1 MIGQLIGHYRIVE
14 KIGAGGMGEIFR
26 AHDERL
32 GRDVAL
38 KLIRPASSD
47 NPDHLRRFE
56 QEARAAAALNHPN
69 IVAIYDVGFEG
80 TTPYIVS
87 ELLQGKTLRQRLSE
101 GPISIREAADY
112 ALQVAHGLTA
122 AHERHIVHRDLKPE
136 NLFLTNDGRIKI
148 LDFGVA
154 KLQVQPEDQRSIE
167 NLSTVTKSGT
177 VIGTV
182 AYMSPEQLRSKPV
195 DHRSDIFSFG
205 AILYEMVTGRRA
217 FRGETEVDTMT
228 AVLREEPP
236 DANLEQ
242 AAIPAG
248 YRDVVKHCLEK
259 EPENRFQS
267 VKDLAFALQTLS
279 GSSSSGEIRVAGPK
293 RPTARVMPWALVAVL
308 AAATALLTVAQLLR
322 PPAPPPVYRRLTF
335 EAGTVYAARF
345 ASNGDSIVYSAAW
358 NGKPVQIFSTVGNSL
373 LAQPLNLSDANLLG
387 VSRSD
392 ELAVVQRGAPT
403 GQMET
408 IDGMLAVSP
417 LAGGSPR
424 EVLSDVRW
432 ADWNAGGELA
442 VVHYVEGHS
451 RLEHPI
457 GNVLYQAGG
466 WISNIRFSPLG
477 DKIAFMDHPALWDNR
492 GTVCVVDLAGHVRTL
507 SREWESESGLAW
519 RPDGKEIWFTAV
531 EKGNNLNLMAVDLS
545 ARVRTLLNLPVG
557 LVLQDIASDG
567 RVLAAS
573 KSQRLAMSF
582 SALDDKED
590 IDLSWHD
597 WDSARDISPDGQ
609 FVLFEDA
616 SEAAGPGYS
625 VMLRKVDGTLPVR
638 LGEGSTGG
646 MSPDGKWAASIST
659 SKAAQITLFPT
670 GAGQPRTIN
679 VSGLQNIQN
688 GWARFLP
695 GGQKLSVN
703 ANEVGHPPRCYFVDV
718 SSGNAKVVTPEGVLC
733 GPVSPD
739 GRSIIGKGPTGP
751 VLYPAEGGAPRL
763 IPHLDPKFNPVRW
776 SNDGSALFGYY
787 PGELPSKVYKIEIAS
802 GKQTVIRELKPG
814 APAGVVMVA
823 PVMVSGDGTRFA
835 YSYNQTLSVLY
846 LVTGLH

>member
-1 MIGQLIGHYRIVE
+1 
-14 KIGAGGMGEIFR
+14 
-26 AHDERL
+26 
-32 GRDVAL
+32 
-38 KLIRPASSD
+38 
-47 NPDHLRRFE
+47 
-56 QEARAAAALNHPN
+56 
-69 IVAIYDVGFEG
+69 
-80 TTPYIVS
+80 
-87 ELLQGKTLRQRLSE
+87 
-101 GPISIREAADY
+101 
-112 ALQVAHGLTA
+112 
-122 AHERHIVHRDLKPE
+122 
-136 NLFLTNDGRIKI
+136 
-148 LDFGVA
+148 
-154 KLQVQPEDQRSIE
+154 
-167 NLSTVTKSGT
+167 
-177 VIGTV
+177 
-182 AYMSPEQLRSKPV
+182 
-195 DHRSDIFSFG
+195 
-205 AILYEMVTGRRA
+205 
-217 FRGETEVDTMT
+217 
-228 AVLREEPP
+228 
-236 DANLEQ
+236 
-242 AAIPAG
+242 
-248 YRDVVKHCLEK
+248 
-259 EPENRFQS
+259 
-267 VKDLAFALQTLS
+267 
-279 GSSSSGEIRVAGPK
+279 
-293 RPTARVMPWALVAVL
+293 
-308 AAATALLTVAQLLR
+308 
-322 PPAPPPVYRRLTF
+322 
-335 EAGTVYAARF
+335 
-345 ASNGDSIVYSAAW
+345 
-358 NGKPVQIFSTVGNSL
+358 
-373 LAQPLNLSDANLLG
+373 
-387 VSRSD
+387 
-392 ELAVVQRGAPT
+392 VQRGAPT

-432 ADWNAGGELA
+432 ADWNAGSELA

-451 RLEHPI
+451 RLEYPI

-492 GTVCVVDLAGHVRTL
+492 GTVCVVDLAGHMRTL

-519 RPDGKEIWFTAV
+519 RPDGNEIWFTAV

-545 ARVRTLLNLPVG
+545 AKVRTLLNLPVG

-582 SALDDKED
+582 SALGSKED
-590 IDLSWHD
+590 ADLSWHD

-638 LGEGSTGG
+638 LGEGSAGG

-679 VSGLQNIQN
+679 VSGLQHIQN

-695 GGQKLSVN
+695 DGKKLSVN
-703 ANEVGHPPRCYFVDV
+703 ANEVGHPPRCYFVDA

-739 GRSIIGKGPTGP
+739 DRSIIGKGPSGP
-751 VLYPAEGGAPRL
+751 VLYSAEGGTPRL
-763 IPHLDPKFNPVRW
+763 IPQLDPKFNPVRW
-776 SNDGSALFGYY
+776 SNDGLALFGYY
-787 PGELPSKVYKIEIAS
+787 PGELPSKVYKIEIAT
-802 GKQTVIRELKPG
+802 GKQTVIGELRPG

>member
-1 MIGQLIGHYRIVE
+1 M
-14 KIGAGGMGEIFR
+14 
-26 AHDERL
+26 
-32 GRDVAL
+32 
-38 KLIRPASSD
+38 
-47 NPDHLRRFE
+47 
-56 QEARAAAALNHPN
+56 
-69 IVAIYDVGFEG
+69 
-80 TTPYIVS
+80 
-87 ELLQGKTLRQRLSE
+87 
-101 GPISIREAADY
+101 
-112 ALQVAHGLTA
+112 
-122 AHERHIVHRDLKPE
+122 HRDLKPE

-167 NLSTVTKSGT
+167 NLTTVTKSGT

-279 GSSSSGEIRVAGPK
+279 GSSPLRRDSLRGAEASDRPCDAMGARRSTGCSHRSSA
-293 RPTARVMPWALVAVL
+293 
-308 AAATALLTVAQLLR
+308 VAQLLR
-322 PPAPPPVYRRLTF
+322 IPAPPPVYRRLTF

-373 LAQPLNLSDANLLG
+373 LAQPLNLSDANLLS
-387 VSRSD
+387 VSRSTNS
-392 ELAVVQRGAPT
+392 LWCSAARPPGRWRPATACWPFR
-403 GQMET
+403 
-408 IDGMLAVSP
+408 P

-432 ADWNAGGELA
+432 ADWNAGGELG

-451 RLEHPI
+451 RLEYPI

-466 WISNIRFSPLG
+466 WISNIRFSPRG

-519 RPDGKEIWFTAV
+519 RPDGNEIWFTAV
-531 EKGNNLNLMAVDLS
+531 EKGNNLNLMAVDFS
-545 ARVRTLLNLPVG
+545 AKVRTLLNLPVG

-582 SALDDKED
+582 SALGSKED
-590 IDLSWHD
+590 VDLSWHD
-597 WDSARDISPDGQ
+597 WDSARDISSDGR

-679 VSGLQNIQN
+679 VSGLQHIQN

-695 GGQKLSVN
+695 DGQRLSVN
-703 ANEVGHPPRCYFVDV
+703 ANEVGHATPLLLRRRVQRNRQSCNPGG
-718 SSGNAKVVTPEGVLC
+718 SVV
-733 GPVSPD
+733 
-739 GRSIIGKGPTGP
+739 
-751 VLYPAEGGAPRL
+751 
-763 IPHLDPKFNPVRW
+763 W
-776 SNDGSALFGYY
+776 
-787 PGELPSKVYKIEIAS
+787 PGL
-802 GKQTVIRELKPG
+802 
-814 APAGVVMVA
+814 
-823 PVMVSGDGTRFA
+823 TRRPIHHRKRTDWA
-835 YSYNQTLSVLY
+835 RTLL
-846 LVTGLH
+846 G